1 MRMLAIVQMDTEAG
15 NEAIRS
21 GAMPKLMEQMRSNLK
36 PEAAYFG
43 PLDGLRTMF
52 LVFDLDD
59 PSRIPPLTEPFFGT
73 LKATVRMIP
82 LMNGDDVQAGLAAIG
97 DAGRR

>member
-1 MRMLAIVQMDTEAG
+1 MRMLAIAQIDVEAG

-21 GAMPKLMEQMRSNLK
+21 GAMRQVMDRITSQLQ

-43 PLDGLRTMF
+43 PLDGVRTMF

-59 PSRIPPLTEPFFGT
+59 PSRIPPVMEPFFDA
-73 LKATVRMIP
+73 LKAKVQLTPV
-82 LMNGDDVQAGLAAIG
+82 MNQEEVQAGLASI
-97 DAGRR
+97 R